1 MSYLN
6 ENIIKNT
13 NEKITKKDFDINPE
27 RSINT
32 DDYDHDSYYAFL
44 INNKIK
50 IICYG
55 ESYGLECVYQNFL
68 YRTDDDI
75 IYTFCVKFN
84 IKDDDYEIQCLKVF
98 SDVSYTSET
107 LSEID
112 DKTHMSDNDDARR
125 AFGLDDKVVDH

>member
-1 MSYLN
+1 V
-6 ENIIKNT
+6 
-13 NEKITKKDFDINPE
+13 
-27 RSINT
+27 SIRI
-32 DDYDHDSYYAFL
+32 FF
-44 INNKIK
+44 I
-50 IICYG
+50 
-55 ESYGLECVYQNFL
+55 E
-68 YRTDDDI
+68 TDDDI